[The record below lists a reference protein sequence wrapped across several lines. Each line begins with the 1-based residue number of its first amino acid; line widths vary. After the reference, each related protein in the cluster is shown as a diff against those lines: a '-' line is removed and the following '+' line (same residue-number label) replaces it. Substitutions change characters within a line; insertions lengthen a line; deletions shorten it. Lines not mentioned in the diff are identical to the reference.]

1 MNQVMNAGLG
11 YKTDNILSKPFFLL
25 PTMITEFSCVVL
37 KNYVKTADVFSLM
50 IIFKTKHF
58 TGKKKV

>member
-1 MNQVMNAGLG
+1 MNQVMIAGLG

-25 PTMITEFSCVVL
+25 PTMITECNCVVL